1 MLWRISRRWTSW
13 KLVLYPLPTAVSC
26 GSARVWTATGDKK
39 ALRGSLSPAG
49 PGDGFRFVILGS
61 RPQIRRLLPI
71 RCIQGNKKKIALRT
85 STDVR
90 GGFPVCYMMGNIT
103 APVLLRT
110 ELPVIPGRN
119 SDSFPGRQIGSRR
132 ISQITSNRTRR
143 SVHTSGY
150 DGAWSDP
157 VIW

>member
-1 MLWRISRRWTSW
+1 MQDCVRYWRDWCAGIYC
-13 KLVLYPLPTAVSC
+13 KN
-26 GSARVWTATGDKK
+26 
-39 ALRGSLSPAG
+39 AG
-49 PGDGFRFVILGS
+49 PGDGFGTGILGS
-61 RPQIRRLLPI
+61 RSPI
-71 RCIQGNKKKIALRT
+71 GCIQGNKKKIALRT

-90 GGFPVCYMMGNIT
+90 GGFHVCYMMGNIT
-103 APVLLRT
+103 APVLLRA